1 MRRLMPSLAAAA
13 LVALAS
19 SSALAASAS
28 LPPPDSITQIR
39 AGTADYR
46 IGPQDTLDIN
56 VSQLPELSKTF
67 QVDSGG
73 KVLLPLLGEVSA
85 AGRTPAQLSD
95 DIAAGLKKSY
105 MKDPQVVVAVKD
117 AASQKVTI
125 DGAVNQPGVYPLT
138 GPTTLLQAVSLAKGP
153 DPHYANPKR
162 VAVFRT
168 INGARR
174 TAFYDLTQIRSGHA
188 EDPQVYGSDII
199 VVDQSGGKAF
209 MQNFQGGFGLLGM
222 LIRPW

>member
-1 MRRLMPSLAAAA
+1 MRRGIPSLAAAA
-13 LVALAS
+13 LLACVS
-19 SSALAASAS
+19 SSAMAASIS
-28 LPPPDSITQIR
+28 LPPPDSVSQART
-39 AGTADYR
+39 AGDYR

-56 VSQLPELSKTF
+56 VAQLPELSKTF

-73 KVLLPLLGEVSA
+73 KVLLPLVGQMQA
-85 AGRTPAQLSD
+85 QGRTPAEMSD
-95 DIAAGLKKSY
+95 DIAAKLKASY
-105 MKDPQVVVAVKD
+105 MKDPQVVVAIKD

-153 DPHYANPKR
+153 DPKYANVKR

-168 INGARR
+168 INGTRR
-174 TAFYDLTQIRSGHA
+174 SAFYDLTQIRSGAA
-188 EDPQVYGSDII
+188 EDPLIYGSDIV